1 MLTYPPCVYYVEI
14 NKCYTYRVR
23 WWKDIMLRKLRDTRL
38 AQGKTQSYM
47 AKQPGYRYASGYA
60 NIEMGR
66 TKPSLEKAQQI
77 SELLDGD
84 VNELFL
90 MKSYTKRVKPQR
102 RRCRNV
108 SQHNDRAGSC

>member
-1 MLTYPPCVYYVEI
+1 M
-14 NKCYTYRVR
+14 
-23 WWKDIMLRKLRDTRL
+23 MLRKLRDTRL
-38 AQGKTQSYM
+38 AQGKTQTYM
-47 AKQPGYRYASGYA
+47 AKQLGYRYASGYA

-90 MKSYTKRVKPQR
+90 MKSYTKRVKRQHR
-102 RRCRNV
+102 RLKICLLCSTMNN
-108 SQHNDRAGSC
+108 S